1 MDEARSPRRLRRRPD
16 TVTVTVTVDASDRPS
31 IDGLTRAEIHT
42 AGQAA
47 ARRAT
52 SPHTRTST
60 RRAA

>member
-16 TVTVTVTVDASDRPS
+16 TVTVDASDPPS
-31 IDGLTRAEIHT
+31 IDRLTRAEIHT
-42 AGQAA
+42 VGQAA
-47 ARRAT
+47 PRCGT

>member
-16 TVTVTVTVDASDRPS
+16 TVTVDASNPPS
-31 IDGLTRAEIHT
+31 IYGLRRAELHT
-42 AGQAA
+42 VGQAA
-47 ARRAT
+47 ARRGM

>member
-16 TVTVTVTVDASDRPS
+16 TVTVDASDPPS

-42 AGQAA
+42 VGQAA
-47 ARRAT
+47 ARCGI
-52 SPHTRTST
+52 SPHTRTCT

>member
-1 MDEARSPRRLRRRPD
+1 MDEARPPRRLRRRPD
-16 TVTVTVTVDASDRPS
+16 TVTVDASDPPS

-42 AGQAA
+42 VGQAA
-47 ARRAT
+47 ARCGI

>member
-16 TVTVTVTVDASDRPS
+16 TVTVDTSNPPS
-31 IDGLTRAEIHT
+31 IDGLPRAEIHT
-42 AGQAA
+42 VGQAA
-47 ARRAT
+47 ARCGM

>member
-1 MDEARSPRRLRRRPD
+1 MDEARPPRRLRRRPD
-16 TVTVTVTVDASDRPS
+16 TVTVTVDASDPPS

-42 AGQAA
+42 VGQAA
-47 ARRAT
+47 ARRGI

>member
-16 TVTVTVTVDASDRPS
+16 TVTVDANDPPS
-31 IDGLTRAEIHT
+31 IDGRTRAEIHT
-42 AGQAA
+42 VGQAA
-47 ARRAT
+47 ARRGT